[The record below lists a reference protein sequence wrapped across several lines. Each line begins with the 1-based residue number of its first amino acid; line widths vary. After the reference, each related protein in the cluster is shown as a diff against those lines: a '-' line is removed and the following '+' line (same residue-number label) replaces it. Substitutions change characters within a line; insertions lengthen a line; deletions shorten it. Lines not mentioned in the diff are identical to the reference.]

1 MKSESIEV
9 EKKTKKG
16 ITTLDIKP
24 FTEIKDYEEGRFTLI
39 MPSGCDFT
47 LNPSLFFDAFE
58 KYSGEEIQQLSII
71 RTGTLIKDGLQF
83 E

>member
-1 MKSESIEV
+1 MKLPAIEV

-24 FTEIKDYEEGRFTLI
+24 FTEIKDYEQGYFTLI

-58 KYSGEEIQQLSII
+58 NTAERKP
-71 RTGTLIKDGLQF
+71 KDLT
-83 E
+83 